1 MTITS
6 DDVRQLHEDYVA
18 AINSNDANAIVA
30 LCDDK
35 VIYQA
40 PNEPQM
46 EGADTVREWGSSFFA
61 AFKAHWVKTITIVE
75 ASDRLASSTY
85 TYVGTYTDK
94 ATGDVM
100 TEHGK
105 GTCLYRR
112 GDDGTWK
119 LIVDT
124 WSLDAA

>member
-1 MTITS
+1 MTSMSS
-6 DDVRQLHEDYVA
+6 DVHQLHHDYVA
-18 AINSNDANAIVA
+18 AINSNNVDAVLA
-30 LCDDK
+30 LCDEN

-46 EGADTVREWGSSFFA
+46 EGAEAVREWGSSFFA
-61 AFKAHWVKTITIVE
+61 AFKAHWVKTTTLVE

-94 ATGDVM
+94 ETGDAM

-112 GDDGTWK
+112 GDDGNWK